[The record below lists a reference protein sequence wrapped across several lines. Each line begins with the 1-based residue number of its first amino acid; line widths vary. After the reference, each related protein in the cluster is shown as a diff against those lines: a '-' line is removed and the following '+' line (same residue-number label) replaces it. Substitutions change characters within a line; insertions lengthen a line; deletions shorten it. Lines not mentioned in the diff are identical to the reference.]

1 MDQCLVCKGGTNH
14 GLLMFREMADM
25 ACERMIQAI
34 VVSAGQ
40 EQRRLAIL
48 DPYNPSGS
56 TMHVNFNTSK
66 TLRWETDSRRCHVNW
81 GNCDSTWEQEFCR
94 VLLLQLL
101 VLQDR
106 EQPRI
111 NGCGIS
117 TGARD
122 GRHSHWNSPKP
133 NL

>member
-1 MDQCLVCKGGTNH
+1 
-14 GLLMFREMADM
+14 
-25 ACERMIQAI
+25 MIQAI

-40 EQRRLAIL
+40 AQRRLAIL
-48 DPYNPSGS
+48 DPYNPSGT

-111 NGCGIS
+111 NRREICR
-117 TGARD
+117 TGNQELTLRLLCTSAHREGD
-122 GRHSHWNSPKP
+122 HPWNPPKP
-133 NL
+133 LVHYYVS